1 MSETTDCQRNNDV
14 ILNRAKDY
22 YKNDKERL
30 RDKKQKT
37 NTKIYQRKKIKREN
51 MEEID
56 IILCLKNRNK
66 TEGVQKKLLSNKK
79 VKENVLINLIINIS
93 SDSLSYS
100 LSDSADELESKS
112 SSIRFSV
119 LVFFISY
126 LHFSRSV

>member
-1 MSETTDCQRNNDV
+1 
-14 ILNRAKDY
+14 
-22 YKNDKERL
+22 
-30 RDKKQKT
+30 
-37 NTKIYQRKKIKREN
+37 

-79 VKENVLINLIINIS
+79 VEENVLINLIINIS

-112 SSIRFSV
+112 SSIRFSI

>member
-1 MSETTDCQRNNDV
+1 
-14 ILNRAKDY
+14 
-22 YKNDKERL
+22 
-30 RDKKQKT
+30 
-37 NTKIYQRKKIKREN
+37 

-66 TEGVQKKLLSNKK
+66 IEGVQKKLSSNKK
-79 VKENVLINLIINIS
+79 VKEKVLINLIINIS
-93 SDSLSYS
+93 PDSLSYS

>member
-1 MSETTDCQRNNDV
+1 
-14 ILNRAKDY
+14 
-22 YKNDKERL
+22 
-30 RDKKQKT
+30 
-37 NTKIYQRKKIKREN
+37 

-79 VKENVLINLIINIS
+79 VEENVLINLIINIS

-126 LHFSRSV
+126 LHFSRSVWG

>member
-1 MSETTDCQRNNDV
+1 
-14 ILNRAKDY
+14 
-22 YKNDKERL
+22 
-30 RDKKQKT
+30 
-37 NTKIYQRKKIKREN
+37 

-66 TEGVQKKLLSNKK
+66 IEGVQKKLLSNKK
-79 VKENVLINLIINIS
+79 VKEKVLINLIINIS
-93 SDSLSYS
+93 PDSLSYS
-100 LSDSADELESKS
+100 LSDSPDELESKS

>member
-1 MSETTDCQRNNDV
+1 
-14 ILNRAKDY
+14 
-22 YKNDKERL
+22 
-30 RDKKQKT
+30 
-37 NTKIYQRKKIKREN
+37 

-66 TEGVQKKLLSNKK
+66 TEGVQKKLSSNKK